1 MRTLSARI
9 EFAVVVTGAFG
20 YFILGNILTLLDPNP
35 GPPLSDA
42 GLRSLVV
49 YEGVVLAALLT
60 FLRLRNWPL
69 QRLSMRP
76 PMSPMPRPSSSPPAC
91 RRRSRQRRRT

>member
-9 EFAVVVTGAFG
+9 EFAVVVIGAFG
-20 YFILGNILTLLDPNP
+20 YFILGNILTLLDPSP

-49 YEGVVLAALLT
+49 YEGVVLAAW
-60 FLRLRNWPL
+60 FGRRGGENYAIKF
-69 QRLSMRP
+69 RKGG
-76 PMSPMPRPSSSPPAC
+76 PMGWAEDATHDVAELKTKP
-91 RRRSRQRRRT
+91 